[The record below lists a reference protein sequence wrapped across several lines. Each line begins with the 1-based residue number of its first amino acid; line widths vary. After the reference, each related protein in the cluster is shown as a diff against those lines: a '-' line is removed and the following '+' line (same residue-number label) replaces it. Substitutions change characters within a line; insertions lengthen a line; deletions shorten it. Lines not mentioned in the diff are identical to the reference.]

1 MYVVFKQPIFDAEG
15 EIAFYEALLK
25 DIKTKRYPSDTDPLK
40 ATSIAVNLL
49 MEMGLERVA
58 QGKKIFINVPSL
70 FLRASMFEL
79 LPPEYVG
86 IELVEN
92 KEITND
98 LLQAV
103 NELVKMG
110 FTFIIDDFG
119 FEKINYLS
127 LLGKCHGVK
136 IDIKGNIYN
145 DSDMKEILQILR
157 DLGKDTIAKNV
168 ETEEDLIRAKSFGFK
183 YFQGFYLARP
193 EPIRDVKSFYFM
205 KRTIIDL
212 YKALKNRDMKR
223 AAQVIESDV
232 GATYR
237 LLNFVRANYKDS
249 EHIDSVE
256 SAVSFLN
263 VNKMANF
270 ALSLAITELFAGIE
284 EERFIKSSLFRA
296 SLAEEL
302 AKLYIPEKSEKAYL
316 MGLFSTTRY
325 LMGEPP
331 EDIARELKLDTD
343 IINAYEKRNN
353 ELGLILSIVELLE
366 DTQDEF
372 VVSKVAKILGTDSAR
387 VDRAIK
393 KSRAVAERLFG
404 FRKVSPAKTTKS

>member
-1 MYVVFKQPIFDAEG
+1 MFVVFKQPVVDG
-15 EIAFYEALLK
+15 EKNVVFYEALLK
-25 DIKTKRYPSDTDPLK
+25 DIKTKKYPEDIDPFK
-40 ATSIAVNLL
+40 ASSIAVNLL
-49 MEMGLERVA
+49 MELGLERIT

-79 LPPEYVG
+79 LPPEYIG

-103 NELVKMG
+103 NTLVKRG

-136 IDIKGNIYN
+136 IDISAGIY
-145 DSDMKEILQILR
+145 DDEDMREILHILEE
-157 DLGKDTIAKNV
+157 LGKETIAKNIA
-168 ETEEDLIRAKSFGFK
+168 TEEDFKRAKEFGFN
-183 YFQGFYLARP
+183 YFQGFYTGKP
-193 EPIRDVKSFYFM
+193 EPVRDVKSFYFM
-205 KRTIIDL
+205 KRTIIEL
-212 YKALKNRDMKR
+212 YKALKGRNLKK
-223 AAQVIESDV
+223 AAEVIESDV

-237 LLNFVRANYKDS
+237 LLSFVRANYK
-249 EHIDSVE
+249 EANHIDSVE

-270 ALSLAITELFAGIE
+270 TLSLAITELFAGIE
-284 EERFIKSSLFRA
+284 EEEFIRASLFRA

-302 AKLYIPEKSEKAYL
+302 TKMFAPDRSEKAYL
-316 MGLFSTTRY
+316 MGLFSMTKY
-325 LMGEPP
+325 LIGEAP
-331 EDIARELKLDTD
+331 EDVARELNLDKD
-343 IINAYEKRNN
+343 IITAYEKRNN

-366 DTQDEF
+366 DKAEKSIID
-372 VVSKVAKILGTDSAR
+372 KVARILRTDPKDIR
-387 VDRAIK
+387 KAIK
-393 KSRAVAERLFG
+393 KARATAQRLFAPI
-404 FRKVSPAKTTKS
+404 R